1 MSEQPNVPV
10 RPGSD
15 DEPPPTAEDTDAAQH
30 GAVRTQGE
38 TAVDDAIGTGD
49 NVH

>member
-1 MSEQPNVPV
+1 MSEQPNEPV

-15 DEPPPTAEDTDAAQH
+15 EKPPATRTDSDAAEH

-38 TAVDDAIGTGD
+38 TAVDDALGTGD